1 MCKKII
7 MAVHQGNHL
16 SGKPCLKLFIV
27 SCIFA
32 SIQVF
37 STCTSVGMIW
47 VTLNML
53 SAVEE
58 CREPSGK
65 GIVREFHIV
74 WRVVTWWYHTASFF
88 PFFLLLS
95 RAEMTGAS
103 LGMYAVWIQ
112 QDYHVF
118 VSMMGFKGKEV
129 DGDSGRDELLLPRTI
144 AMSATRANRDSFS
157 NTRLNKL
164 ENCTELPRL
173 PERT

>member
-1 MCKKII
+1 
-7 MAVHQGNHL
+7 
-16 SGKPCLKLFIV
+16 
-27 SCIFA
+27 
-32 SIQVF
+32 
-37 STCTSVGMIW
+37 
-47 VTLNML
+47 
-53 SAVEE
+53 
-58 CREPSGK
+58 
-65 GIVREFHIV
+65 
-74 WRVVTWWYHTASFF
+74 
-88 PFFLLLS
+88 
-95 RAEMTGAS
+95 MTGAS

-173 PERT
+173 PERTQHQYSIGEEVLRKYKNYCKH